1 MTPVSAAALAAPL
14 ALPCGARLANRL
26 AKSAMSEQLA
36 DRCAPT
42 ADLVR
47 LYERWGEGGAGLLI
61 TGNVMV
67 DRRALG
73 EPGNVVVEDERDLEL
88 LGRWAR
94 AAQRHGA
101 AAWVQLNHPGRQSP
115 RHLSPEPVAPSA
127 VPLEGFGGAF
137 APPRAL
143 EAREVEA
150 IVGRF
155 AAAAAV
161 VARAGFQGVQVHA
174 AHGYLISQFLSPRTN
189 HRADRWG
196 GSLEGRM
203 RFLLEVVRAIRA
215 ALPDGAGLGVKL
227 NSADFQRGGFTQEE
241 SLEVVR
247 ALEAERID
255 LLEVSGGTYEK
266 TAMWEGTARAS
277 TRAREAYFLD
287 YAERVRGVS
296 RLPLML
302 TGGFRTLEGMRGALE
317 SGAIDVVGLA
327 RPMAVE
333 PDLPARLLSGE
344 ASAAARV
351 DVRMGIKRVDD
362 LLEGTW
368 YQHQIW
374 RMARGRRPRPGM
386 GRLEA
391 LPTFVRSLFAARGVR
406 RGG

>member
-1 MTPVSAAALAAPL
+1 MSPAGALATPL
-14 ALPCGARLANRL
+14 ALPCGATLRNRF

-36 DRCAPT
+36 ERSAPT

-61 TGNVMV
+61 TGNVMI

-73 EPGNVVVEDERDLEL
+73 EPGNVVVDDERDLAAL
-88 LGRWAR
+88 ARWAL

-101 AAWVQLNHPGRQSP
+101 AAWMQLNHPGRQSP

-127 VPLEGFGGAF
+127 VPMEGFAGAF

-143 EAREVEA
+143 EEREIEA
-150 IVGRF
+150 IVARF
-155 AAAAAV
+155 AEGARIAAK
-161 VARAGFQGVQVHA
+161 AGFQGVQVHA
-174 AHGYLISQFLSPRTN
+174 AHGYLASQFLSPRTN
-189 HRADRWG
+189 HRTDRWG
-196 GSLEGRM
+196 GSLENRM

-215 ALPDGAGLGVKL
+215 AVGPGPGLGVKL

-241 SLEVVR
+241 SIEVVR
-247 ALEAERID
+247 ALVAERID

-266 TAMWEGTARAS
+266 TAMWQSKPAS

-287 YAERVRGVS
+287 YAEQVRGVATV
-296 RLPLML
+296 PLML
-302 TGGFRTLEGMRGALE
+302 TGGFRTLEGMRGAVE
-317 SGAIDVVGLA
+317 SGAVDVVGLA
-327 RPMAVE
+327 RPLAVE

-344 ASAAARV
+344 ATEAAKV
-351 DVRMGIKRVDD
+351 DVRVGIKQLDA
-362 LLEGTW
+362 LMEGTW
-368 YQHQIW
+368 YQHQL
-374 RMARGRRPRPGM
+374 RRLSQGRRPRPGM